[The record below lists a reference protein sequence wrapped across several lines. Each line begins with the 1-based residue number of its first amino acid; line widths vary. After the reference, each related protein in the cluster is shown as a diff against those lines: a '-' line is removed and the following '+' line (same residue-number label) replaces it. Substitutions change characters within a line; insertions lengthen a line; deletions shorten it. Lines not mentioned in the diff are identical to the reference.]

1 MAGGPSSKQ
10 RRPPAAKLSTA
21 PPQNGPAS
29 QQNHQKS
36 SDAADTGEG
45 RKSKLESRGENKT
58 SRKRR
63 RDEND
68 ESQGRGSKKG
78 EDFAWILEG
87 KEKAKKGKRKR
98 EEDSAN
104 TTEVS
109 TADRSIGNKRTK
121 SRKIEDESSTAPALE
136 AEASANPI
144 HDRSDDQNSTNS
156 EDTSTTIFD
165 FDAFAAACA
174 QADCTPEDIDLGICD
189 ADWICDYTCQVVARR
204 LASAPLTKV
213 DVLVETLAR
222 EALQSFEALEL
233 LERSVS
239 EVFNC
244 VAWWFAFKFL
254 ELKRPGAGDEFESNR
269 LATPGLSIGFARV
282 NIGRS
287 NGLGRLV
294 LASGSPESP
303 EKPAPWHIRIVPTPG
318 LSSGVSKLHI
328 TTEIA
333 VAGQATPGLSDD
345 LEALHI
351 VRRKNPPR
359 QASRATP
366 GLSRNFSHL
375 QLASEDSVLQDSQ
388 YTRF

>member
-45 RKSKLESRGENKT
+45 KRLKLESRGDRKT

-68 ESQGRGSKKG
+68 ESQDRGSKKG
-78 EDFAWILEG
+78 EDCAWILEG

-98 EEDSAN
+98 EEDSSN
-104 TTEVS
+104 TEVS
-109 TADRSIGNKRTK
+109 TADKSIGNKRTK
-121 SRKIEDESSTAPALE
+121 SRKIEDASSTAPALE

-144 HDRSDDQNSTNS
+144 HDRSNDQNSTNS
-156 EDTSTTIFD
+156 EDTGTTIFD
-165 FDAFAAACA
+165 FDALATACA
-174 QADCTPEDIDLGICD
+174 QANCTPEDIDLGICD

-213 DVLVETLAR
+213 DVLIETLAR

-269 LATPGLSIGFARV
+269 LATPGLSTGFARV
-282 NIGRS
+282 NIGRP

-294 LASGSPESP
+294 LASGSPESL
-303 EKPAPWHIRIVPTPG
+303 ETPAPWQIRIVSTPG

-328 TTEIA
+328 TTETA